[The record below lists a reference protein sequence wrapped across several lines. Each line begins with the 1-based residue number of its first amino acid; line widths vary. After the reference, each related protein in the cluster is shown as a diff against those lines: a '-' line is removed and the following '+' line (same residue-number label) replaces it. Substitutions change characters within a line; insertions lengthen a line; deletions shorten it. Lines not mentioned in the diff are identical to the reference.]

1 MNYLTLS
8 YLSGDKLLIIL
19 SLYKGLSYIEKVSY
33 YFNYY
38 FSYYFSYFQNYILR
52 LSLIKIIV
60 IIIIIIIIKY

>member
-33 YFNYY
+33 YF
-38 FSYYFSYFQNYILR
+38 SYFQNYIFR
-52 LSLIKIIV
+52 LSLINIIV
-60 IIIIIIIIKY
+60 IIIIIIIIIKY

>member
-8 YLSGDKLLIIL
+8 YLSVEKLLIIL

-33 YFNYY
+33 YF
-38 FSYYFSYFQNYILR
+38 SYFQNHILR
-52 LSLIKIIV
+52 LSLINIIV